1 MMASPKLIAKVLFAV
16 AATASGLQQNVGTA
30 EKFAAIELGN
40 SVPLSER
47 GYQQIAAQRSDEEM
61 KAFVHRVLAKE
72 ARYVKDV
79 AELSGFVGFYSGT
92 QGVQDLE
99 SLKRELR
106 ASPWVAEGEGRTAPL
121 TDFGYQKVAKLKSN
135 AHMMAFA
142 RRILN
147 LNNKVCSDEGAL
159 IGLIPYYS
167 GEVSAQSFDQLTREL
182 LSAPWVVAPGAESL
196 ANMPSVALSEK
207 TKEDPEPVETT
218 IATTTTAATTTVVT
232 TTLATTTLATTTL
245 ATTTLATTTLATTT
259 VLTTLVTTTLPTTTL
274 PEEEEEVE
282 EALLED
288 VTFISK
294 HSHDE
299 NDQGDDD
306 RKKED
311 GTKKPKADNDD
322 ADEHNKGDATKAKK
336 SDHAKADADHSETSK
351 ENKTGKSNATKKSKT
366 KATKD
371 SEPAVSKSAAKPA
384 DANATKKSKSKD
396 ADKGVNSW
404 FGWLTR

>member
-30 EKFAAIELGN
+30 EKLAAIELGN
-40 SVPLSER
+40 SAPLSEK
-47 GYQQIAAQRSDEEM
+47 GYQQIAAQRSDDEM

-99 SLKRELR
+99 SLKKELR

-159 IGLIPYYS
+159 IGLVPYYS
-167 GEVSAQSFDQLTREL
+167 GEVTVQSFDQLTREL
-182 LSAPWVVAPGAESL
+182 LSAPWAVVPGA
-196 ANMPSVALSEK
+196 VALSEK
-207 TKEDPEPVETT
+207 TKEDPEAVEEPVETT
-218 IATTTTAATTTVVT
+218 IAPETTVATTTVVT

-259 VLTTLVTTTLPTTTL
+259 VLTTLITTTLPTTTL
-274 PEEEEEVE
+274 PEEEEEEVE

-299 NDQGDDD
+299 TDQGDDD
-306 RKKED
+306 QEKKD
-311 GTKKPKADNDD
+311 VTKEPNADNDGADKHSKSD
-322 ADEHNKGDATKAKK
+322 AATAKK
-336 SDHAKADADHSETSK
+336 PDHAKAEADHSKTSK
-351 ENKTGKSNATKKSKT
+351 EDKKGKSNAAKEGKT
-366 KATKD
+366 NATKG
-371 SEPAVSKSAAKPA
+371 SATAVNESVTKHA

-396 ADKGVNSW
+396 AEKSGHSW

>member
-30 EKFAAIELGN
+30 EKLAAIELGN
-40 SVPLSER
+40 SAPLSER
-47 GYQQIAAQRSDEEM
+47 GYQQIAAQRNDDEM

-99 SLKRELR
+99 SLKKELR

-159 IGLIPYYS
+159 IGLVPYYS
-167 GEVSAQSFDQLTREL
+167 GEVTVQSFDQLTREL
-182 LSAPWVVAPGAESL
+182 LSAPWAVVPGA
-196 ANMPSVALSEK
+196 VALSEK
-207 TKEDPEPVETT
+207 TNEDPEAVEEPVETT

-245 ATTTLATTTLATTT
+245 ATTTLATTT
-259 VLTTLVTTTLPTTTL
+259 VLTTLITTTLPTTTL
-274 PEEEEEVE
+274 PEEEEEEEVE

-299 NDQGDDD
+299 TDQGDDD
-306 RKKED
+306 KEKEEVA
-311 GTKKPKADNDD
+311 KKPNADNDG
-322 ADEHNKGDATKAKK
+322 ADKHSKGDATKAKK
-336 SDHAKADADHSETSK
+336 PDHAKADTDHSKTSK
-351 ENKTGKSNATKKSKT
+351 ENKKGKSDAAKESKT
-366 KATKD
+366 NATKD
-371 SEPAVSKSAAKPA
+371 SETPVNKSVAKHA

-396 ADKGVNSW
+396 AEKSGHSW